1 MKKIIFLLLCT
12 WLLTGHIT
20 KINARTG
27 VNEKIFSL
35 LNLDYPG
42 LEQVKAL
49 YQAQKKEEAAQALL
63 NYYRERKHI
72 HYPDINLENIQLSP
86 LDKIRADNAMQ
97 HIFYGQD
104 GYEPTFYGKDINW
117 KYWPIKDNEIRWML
131 HRHKWFIPMGY
142 AYRVNKDEKY
152 AKEWI
157 FQYMDWIKKNPL
169 LEIPKEEYEILDNSS
184 LQDET
189 ENNRFAWRP
198 LEVSERL
205 QGQLIQFLLFLPAQS
220 FTPDFLTEFLW
231 NYHRHATFLSKN
243 YSEQGNHLLFE
254 AQRMFYAG
262 TFFPEFKEASEW
274 RKSGIDILNHGILQQ
289 VYPDGG
295 QYELDPHYHLAT
307 INIFYSAL
315 NMGTVN
321 GFQKEFPQN
330 YIDTIERMIMF
341 YANICFPDYSNPCF
355 SDALLTGKQ
364 YTINCYK
371 KWSALFPDN
380 QVIRYF
386 ATEGKEGT
394 LPDYLSKGFTTS
406 GFFIFRNSWGKNA
419 TQMVVKA
426 GPKGEWHCQPDNGT
440 FELWFN
446 GKNLFPDSGSY
457 VFAGDEEVMKLRNWF
472 RSTSVHNTL
481 TLNNQTIEATE
492 SVTKLWKPEGKTQI
506 LVTENP
512 SYKDL
517 RHRRSVFFVDNSF
530 FVIVDEAI
538 GKTKGTVNLHY
549 QLCEG
554 RIKLDTQNMS
564 LTTVLKDKS
573 NVKLQCFGPKG
584 MKVVEEEGWYSI
596 AYRQRAK
603 RPAIS
608 FNVEKKD
615 DKPVRYIT
623 IIYPFKD
630 KNGENKFDIRFK
642 NKSFNEKGLEV
653 EVKVNGKSHILGY
666 KL

>member
-72 HYPDINLENIQLSP
+72 HHPDINLENIQLSP

-406 GFFIFRNSWGKNA
+406 GFFIFRNSWSKNA

>member
-72 HYPDINLENIQLSP
+72 HHPDINLENIQLSP

-386 ATEGKEGT
+386 ATEGKEGR

>member
-72 HYPDINLENIQLSP
+72 HHPDINLENIQLSP

-307 INIFYSAL
+307 INLFYSAL

-554 RIKLDTQNMS
+554 RIKLDTPNMS

>member
-72 HYPDINLENIQLSP
+72 HHPDINLENIQLSP

-341 YANICFPDYSNPCF
+341 YANICVPDYSNPCF

-554 RIKLDTQNMS
+554 RIKLDTPNMS

>member
-72 HYPDINLENIQLSP
+72 HHPDINLENIQLSP

-189 ENNRFAWRP
+189 ENNRFVWRP

>member
-72 HYPDINLENIQLSP
+72 HHPDINLENIQLSP

-231 NYHRHATFLSKN
+231 TYHRHATFLSKN

>member
-72 HYPDINLENIQLSP
+72 HHPDINLENIQLSP

-538 GKTKGTVNLHY
+538 GKTKGTVNLHF

>member
-72 HYPDINLENIQLSP
+72 HHPDINLENIQLSP

-364 YTINCYK
+364 YTIYGAQYK
-371 KWSALFPDN
+371 
-380 QVIRYF
+380 
-386 ATEGKEGT
+386 
-394 LPDYLSKGFTTS
+394 
-406 GFFIFRNSWGKNA
+406 
-419 TQMVVKA
+419 M
-426 GPKGEWHCQPDNGT
+426 WH
-440 FELWFN
+440 E
-446 GKNLFPDSGSY
+446 
-457 VFAGDEEVMKLRNWF
+457 
-472 RSTSVHNTL
+472 
-481 TLNNQTIEATE
+481 
-492 SVTKLWKPEGKTQI
+492 
-506 LVTENP
+506 
-512 SYKDL
+512 
-517 RHRRSVFFVDNSF
+517 
-530 FVIVDEAI
+530 
-538 GKTKGTVNLHY
+538 
-549 QLCEG
+549 
-554 RIKLDTQNMS
+554 
-564 LTTVLKDKS
+564 
-573 NVKLQCFGPKG
+573 
-584 MKVVEEEGWYSI
+584 
-596 AYRQRAK
+596 
-603 RPAIS
+603 
-608 FNVEKKD
+608 
-615 DKPVRYIT
+615 
-623 IIYPFKD
+623 
-630 KNGENKFDIRFK
+630 
-642 NKSFNEKGLEV
+642 
-653 EVKVNGKSHILGY
+653 
-666 KL
+666 

>member
-72 HYPDINLENIQLSP
+72 HHPDINLENIQLSP

-341 YANICFPDYSNPCF
+341 YASICFPDYSNPCF

>member
-72 HYPDINLENIQLSP
+72 HHPDINLENIQLSP

-608 FNVEKKD
+608 FNVEKKE

>member
-72 HYPDINLENIQLSP
+72 HHPDINLENIQLSP
-86 LDKIRADNAMQ
+86 LDKIRVDNAMQ

-584 MKVVEEEGWYSI
+584 MKIVEEEGWYSI

>member
-1 MKKIIFLLLCT
+1 MKKITLFLLCA
-12 WLLTGHIT
+12 WLLTGYTIEV
-20 KINARTG
+20 NAQTS

-49 YQAQKKEEAAQALL
+49 YQAQKQEEAAQALL
-63 NYYRERKHI
+63 SYYRERKNI
-72 HYPDINLENIQLSP
+72 HHPDINLENIRLSP
-86 LDKIRADNAMQ
+86 QDKKRADDAMQ
-97 HIFYGQD
+97 HIFYGQE

-142 AYRVNKDEKY
+142 AYRASKDEKY
-152 AKEWI
+152 AKEWA

-169 LEIPKEEYEILDNSS
+169 LEIPKEEYEILDNST
-184 LQDET
+184 LQDEA

-198 LEVSERL
+198 LEVSDRL
-205 QGQLIQFLLFLPAQS
+205 QAQLIQFLLFLPAQS
-220 FTPDFLTEFLW
+220 FTPEFLTEFLW
-231 NYHRHATFLSKN
+231 NYHRHALFLSKN
-243 YSEQGNHLLFE
+243 YSKQGNHLLFE
-254 AQRMFYAG
+254 AQRMLYAG
-262 TFFPEFKEASEW
+262 TFFPEFKDAAQW
-274 RKSGIDILNHGILQQ
+274 RKSGIDVLNHEIQIQ

-307 INIFYSAL
+307 INIFYYAL

-321 GFQKEFPQN
+321 GFRNEFPQN

-355 SDALLTGKQ
+355 SDAVLTGKQ
-364 YTINCYK
+364 PTINYYK
-371 KWSALFPDN
+371 KWSVLFPDN
-380 QVIRYF
+380 QAIRYF
-386 ATEGKEGT
+386 ATEGKEGKR
-394 LPDYLSKGFTTS
+394 PDYLSKGFTTS
-406 GFFIFRNSWGKNA
+406 GFFIFRNSWEPDA
-419 TQMVVKA
+419 IQMVVKA

-457 VFAGDEEVMKLRNWF
+457 VFAGDEEVMRLRNWF
-472 RSTSVHNTL
+472 RATAVHNTL
-481 TLNNQTIEATE
+481 TLDNRTIEVTE
-492 SVTKLWKPEGKTQI
+492 SVTKLWQPEGNTQI

-512 SYKDL
+512 GYKEL
-517 RHRRSVFFVDNSF
+517 KHRRSVFFVDNSF

-538 GKTKGTVNLHY
+538 GKARGTVNLHY

-554 RIKLDTQNMS
+554 ETALDSPKMS
-564 LTTVLKDKS
+564 ITTALENKS
-573 NVKLQCFGPKG
+573 NVKLQCFSTDK
-584 MKVVEEEGWYSI
+584 MKVVKEEGWYST
-596 AYRQRAK
+596 AYRQRSE
-603 RPAIS
+603 RPAIA
-608 FNVEKKD
+608 FNIEKKD

-623 IIYPFKD
+623 VIYPFKD
-630 KNGENKFDIRFK
+630 KNNKDKFNARFK
-642 NKSFNEKGLEV
+642 NKKFNENELEI
-653 EVKVNGKSHILGY
+653 EVKVNGKSRVLEY

>member
-72 HYPDINLENIQLSP
+72 HHPDINLENIQLSP

-205 QGQLIQFLLFLPAQS
+205 QGQLIQYLLFLPAQS

-231 NYHRHATFLSKN
+231 NFHRHATFLSKN

-307 INIFYSAL
+307 INIFHSAL

>member
-63 NYYRERKHI
+63 NYYRERKHV
-72 HYPDINLENIQLSP
+72 HHPDINLENIQLSP

>member
-72 HYPDINLENIQLSP
+72 HHPDINLENIQLSP

-274 RKSGIDILNHGILQQ
+274 RKSGINILNHGILQQ

>member
-72 HYPDINLENIQLSP
+72 HHPDINLENIQLSP

-446 GKNLFPDSGSY
+446 GKNLVPDSGSY

>member
-72 HYPDINLENIQLSP
+72 HHPDINLENIQLSP

-189 ENNRFAWRP
+189 ENNLFAWRP

>member
-72 HYPDINLENIQLSP
+72 HHPDINLENIQLSP

-554 RIKLDTQNMS
+554 RIKLDTPNMS

>member
-72 HYPDINLENIQLSP
+72 HHPDINLENIQLSP

-584 MKVVEEEGWYSI
+584 MKIVEEEGWYSI

>member
-72 HYPDINLENIQLSP
+72 HHPDINLENIQLSP

-481 TLNNQTIEATE
+481 MLNNQTIEATE